1 MSFRIMDLM
10 VDVTPLPLAA
20 CPNSGPG
27 GGADPDGCP
36 NSGPPDSP
44 DCPNSGTTGYTQAWS
59 VAALPELR
67 RQLRATLDARA

>member
-27 GGADPDGCP
+27 GDDCP
-36 NSGPPDSP
+36 NSDSP
-44 DCPNSGTTGYTQAWS
+44 DDCPNSGTTGFTRSWS
-59 VAALPELR
+59 EAALPELR
-67 RQLRATLDARA
+67 RQLRATLEARV